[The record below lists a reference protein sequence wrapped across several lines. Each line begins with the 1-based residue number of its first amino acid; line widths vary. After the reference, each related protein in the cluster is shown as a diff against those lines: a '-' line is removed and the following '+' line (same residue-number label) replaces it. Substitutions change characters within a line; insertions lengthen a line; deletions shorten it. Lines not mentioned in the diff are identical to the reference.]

1 MQTTNSILASIAS
14 NIAAAAKGGGTY
26 ITETFAP
33 VSFTA
38 SETLLKTGRLRWVVP
53 PLPGVTPPTIFVP
66 YSIAC
71 SV

>member
-38 SETLLKTGRLRWVVP
+38 SETLLKTGRLR
-53 PLPGVTPPTIFVP
+53 
-66 YSIAC
+66 
-71 SV
+71 